1 MSKLPYIPLYVGD
14 WLKDTDCISLECEG
28 ALLKLI
34 FKMWESKEKGILLS
48 ISFSQLSILFK
59 KSEEITRNI
68 IAEMHENNILDIEFM
83 PENRVKIQSRRM
95 VREANKSL
103 KLSENGKKG
112 GRPAKEKKQIE
123 SKTKANSKAKQ
134 KLLHD
139 IDNDIEVDNEYE
151 NKEKMFSENFINST
165 WQKWK
170 DYRAGI
176 KKPIKLK
183 VSEDAAIKQ
192 LYGFSNGNESTAKA
206 IIEKSIANGWQGLF
220 ELKESP
226 QQSKQSLKNQALD
239 DLANEKN
246 I

>member
-1 MSKLPYIPLYVGD
+1 MNKEYFSHEYTTRSDQKI
-14 WLKDTDCISLECEG
+14 K
-28 ALLKLI
+28 KLI
-34 FKMWESKEKGILLS
+34 QVHGMLGYGVWWAIIEDLYINANALRSDCECIAHDLHVNSEIVQSIINDFGLFEKDGDTFYSLSVKDRLL
-48 ISFSQLSILFK
+48 L
-59 KSEEITRNI
+59 RN
-68 IAEMHENNILDIEFM
+68 
-83 PENRVKIQSRRM
+83 S
-95 VREANKSL
+95 KSL
-103 KLSENGKKG
+103 KASESASYRWRNANAL
-112 GRPAKEKKQIE
+112 RSESDANANKEKKRKVNKI
-123 SKTKANSKAKQ
+123 KVN
-134 KLLHD
+134 
-139 IDNDIEVDNEYE
+139 
-151 NKEKMFSENFINST
+151 NKELVLLGNEFNLLFSENFINST